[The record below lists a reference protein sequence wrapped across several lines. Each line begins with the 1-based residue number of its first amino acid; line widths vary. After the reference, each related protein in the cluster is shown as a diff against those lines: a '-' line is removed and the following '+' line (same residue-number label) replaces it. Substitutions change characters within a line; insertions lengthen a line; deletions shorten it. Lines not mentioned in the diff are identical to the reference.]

1 MLRKQAYQKMAD
13 DHSSK
18 IARLLY
24 RDVDVDEH
32 IQNMSSYNLSFF
44 DKLVLC
50 RGLQFSIPEPRISAI
65 DIQATFEEAFW
76 KLEPMLSEDKKELA
90 AATLRSIAL
99 NYIKRKGSKPPKPL
113 VRSIQKLKKQDDIVI
128 TKPDK
133 GSGVVVMDKLE
144 YIRLLNEASID
155 DLTKFRPVSQQ
166 KPTTRGRPP
175 KYYHPLL
182 AKEKHLESVVRK
194 ILPKEMADSV
204 CKKGSRLAHLYGLPK
219 THKTTLS
226 MRPILSATGTYNYD
240 LAKWLDEKL
249 KPLSINEYT
258 ISDVFNFAEEI
269 QHFKLGEN
277 VFLVSYDVTALF
289 TNVPLDETIHILA
302 DKAFKDNWFNKTYN
316 MNISKDDLTDLLSV
330 ATKNQLFQF
339 NGNLYEQVDGVAM
352 GSPLCPL
359 MANAF
364 MCSVEEK
371 LACEKKLPS
380 FYKRYVDDTLALV
393 RDLSDATNL
402 LTCLNEAH
410 PSIQFTMEVATN
422 DRLPFIGMEIIKID
436 GSLETCVYRKKTNEG
451 LLLHYQ
457 SHVDSRY
464 KRSLLR
470 TMLDRAKRLSSTQDF
485 LLPECKNL
493 KGIFLKL
500 KYPEKLI
507 DSAINRLHHPT
518 DPVQT
523 PANSPVRITL
533 PFKDQ
538 KSADVVRRRLGDLG
552 TKINQQLQ
560 PVFTSKKIADHLK
573 VTEEKP
579 PLINQQSVVYEFTC
593 DLCDTN
599 YIGYTCRHL
608 HQRVEE
614 HKHSVIGKHFRDV
627 HDLIPDNLIT

>member
-1 MLRKQAYQKMAD
+1 
-13 DHSSK
+13 
-18 IARLLY
+18 
-24 RDVDVDEH
+24 
-32 IQNMSSYNLSFF
+32 
-44 DKLVLC
+44 
-50 RGLQFSIPEPRISAI
+50 
-65 DIQATFEEAFW
+65 
-76 KLEPMLSEDKKELA
+76 
-90 AATLRSIAL
+90 
-99 NYIKRKGSKPPKPL
+99 
-113 VRSIQKLKKQDDIVI
+113 
-128 TKPDK
+128 
-133 GSGVVVMDKLE
+133 MDKLE
-144 YIRLLNEASID
+144 YIRLLNEASIN

-194 ILPKEMADSV
+194 ILPKEIADSV

-219 THKTTLS
+219 THKTTLT
-226 MRPILSATGTYNYD
+226 MRPILSPTGTYNYA

-249 KPLSINEYT
+249 KPLSNNEYT

-269 QHFKLGEN
+269 KHLKLDGN

-289 TNVPLDETIHILA
+289 TNVPLDETIHIPA

-316 MNISKDDLTDLLSV
+316 MNISKDDLIELLSV

-352 GSPLCPL
+352 GSPLGPL

-371 LACEKKLPS
+371 LAGENKLPS

-393 RDLSDATNL
+393 RNLSDATDL

-422 DRLPFIGMEIIKID
+422 DRLPFIGMEIIKTD
-436 GSLETCVYRKKTNEG
+436 GSLETCIYRKQTNKG

-485 LLPECKNL
+485 LLQECKTL
-493 KGIFLKL
+493 KEIFLKL
-500 KYPEKLI
+500 KYPEKFI
-507 DSAINRLHHPT
+507 NSAINRLQYPT

-523 PANSPVRITL
+523 PSDRPVRITL

-538 KSADVVRRRLGDLG
+538 KSADVVRRQLGDLG
-552 TKINQQLQ
+552 TKINQELQ
-560 PVFTSKKIADHLK
+560 PVFTSKKIADHLR

-599 YIGYTCRHL
+599 YIGYTCRH
-608 HQRVEE
+608 
-614 HKHSVIGKHFRDV
+614 KHSVIGKHLRDA
-627 HDLIPDNLIT
+627 HGLTPNNLIRNFKVIKKCRDKFECLVYEMLWIKNKRPKLNTQADSIRAKLFT